1 MVDSMVRV
9 GFRRGLRGGD
19 PLWLVLGASA
29 WMVRRARRSRHEVV
43 YRTRAEPGDR
53 LEISLHPPQTAGARR
68 RGQRARG

>member
-1 MVDSMVRV
+1 MDRV
-9 GFRRGLRGGD
+9 IRTGFRRGLRGGD

-53 LEISLHPPQTAGARR
+53 LEISLRSPSTAGTRRERR
-68 RGQRARG
+68 RVRA